1 LSTINTA
8 AGPYRILPS
17 ISQGVAGARS
27 ARVDASLGFGLLAA
41 GLLVL
46 ILAEAFR
53 AGSALR
59 EDNEAIV

>member
-1 LSTINTA
+1 
-8 AGPYRILPS
+8 
-17 ISQGVAGARS
+17 VAGATS

-41 GLLVL
+41 GLLIL
-46 ILAEAFR
+46 IFSEAFR